1 MEINTIGRRLAAIMM
16 VDVVGYSKLV
26 RDDEEGTIARVRL
39 LQKEL

>member
-1 MEINTIGRRLAAIMM
+1 MM